1 MSEAC
6 KKLAA
11 TVVLTMLFQ
20 IVKRFEL
27 TRLPHGHPRPP
38 PNHLIWW
45 YFHAILPR
53 SKQSYRYVPDGT
65 YLLWITQVGQAFLV
79 LLLLQE
85 AGFASTSTGW
95 TKQ

>member
-1 MSEAC
+1 
-6 KKLAA
+6 
-11 TVVLTMLFQ
+11 MLFQ